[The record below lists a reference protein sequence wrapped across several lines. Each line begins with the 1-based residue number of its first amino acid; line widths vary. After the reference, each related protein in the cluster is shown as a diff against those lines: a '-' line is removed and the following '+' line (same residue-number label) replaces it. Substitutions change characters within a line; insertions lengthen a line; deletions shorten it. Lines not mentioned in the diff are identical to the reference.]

1 MIGVLSGPAFD
12 AGYFRYLIALGTFMI
27 PFGFMMTSLCRTYW
41 QTMLAQ
47 AFLIGLGNGFL
58 FIPSVAILPQYFTTH
73 KALANGIAASGS
85 SFGGIIYPIVFRQL
99 YPRIGFQW
107 ATRVLGFIA
116 LATAGFSCFI
126 MRPRIIPKQKRH
138 LTDLSAFKETPYTL
152 FCFGMFFGFFGEE
165 YSTSRPS
172 LLTPHSGFY
181 GPVYYLQSY
190 AISSGITDAN
200 LGFYLLPIL
209 NAASVAGRIVPNIV
223 TDLIGPLN
231 VLVPGSLI
239 TGILA
244 FAWIGIKNLPG
255 VIVFAL
261 LYGFFS
267 GIFVSL
273 PPVALITLS
282 PDLRKLGTRMGQSFF
297 TSAFGLLVG
306 APVSGAILS
315 KTGSFLGLQLF
326 SGCAIIVA
334 AVLLGAARVN
344 RVGWDVRI
352 RA

>member
-1 MIGVLSGPAFD
+1 
-12 AGYFRYLIALGTFMI
+12 
-27 PFGFMMTSLCRTYW
+27 
-41 QTMLAQ
+41 
-47 AFLIGLGNGFL
+47 
-58 FIPSVAILPQYFTTH
+58 
-73 KALANGIAASGS
+73 
-85 SFGGIIYPIVFRQL
+85 
-99 YPRIGFQW
+99 
-107 ATRVLGFIA
+107 
-116 LATAGFSCFI
+116 
-126 MRPRIIPKQKRH
+126 
-138 LTDLSAFKETPYTL
+138 
-152 FCFGMFFGFFGEE
+152 
-165 YSTSRPS
+165 
-172 LLTPHSGFY
+172 LLTTNSGFY
-181 GPVYYLQSY
+181 GPVYYLQPY
-190 AISSGITDAN
+190 AISSGITDTN

-209 NAASVAGRIVPNIV
+209 NTASIAGRIVPNII

-255 VIVFAL
+255 IVVFAI

-267 GIFVSL
+267 GIFVSIS
-273 PPVALITLS
+273 PVALITLS

-297 TSAFGLLVG
+297 TSAFALLVG

-315 KTGSFLGLQLF
+315 KTESFLGLQLF

-344 RVGWDVRI
+344 RVGWGVRV